1 VTPFIAAK
9 IQTLLK
15 MDWATIYYH
24 QHRIAHLPVVY
35 DQSHKFHHYLHDT
48 TPFDAHIYGAGKFHF
63 NSNPRQLAHFL
74 CSSVWYIM
82 RTIKPCLFLN

>member
-1 VTPFIAAK
+1 
-9 IQTLLK
+9 

-48 TPFDAHIYGAGKFHF
+48 TPFDAHIYGAGKF
-63 NSNPRQLAHFL
+63 NSDANPLTSSL
-74 CSSVWYIM
+74 SSVCARRGGEKNLKISRP
-82 RTIKPCLFLN
+82 RTTLH